1 MTAAASGAATARL
14 LLAAG
19 AIAVSRERPFIL
31 AAGWA
36 SPVYV
41 DCRLLIGRP
50 DWARAI
56 TDLAVGLIGTEIGA
70 AGFDM
75 VAGAETAGIAFAAWI
90 AERLDRPLRYVRRR
104 PLGIGRHAQV
114 EGGRVDGA
122 RVLLIDDLATDAAS
136 KAAFVRG
143 LREAGA
149 TVSEAVVIF
158 AHGTFPGTA
167 ARLDGLGLRL
177 HALATW
183 PDVLALAAAEPGL
196 LDPADRARID
206 AFRADP
212 VGWSA
217 VHGGRAEVAP
227 GVARPGG

>member
-1 MTAAASGAATARL
+1 MSAPPADHVASGAATARL

-19 AIAVSRERPFIL
+19 AIAISRERPFIL

-50 DWARAI
+50 QWARAV
-56 TDLAVGLIGTEIGA
+56 TDLAVERIRGAIGRDR
-70 AGFDM
+70 FDL
-75 VAGAETAGIAFAAWI
+75 VAGAETAGIPFAAWI
-90 AERLDRPLRYVRRR
+90 ADRLECPLRYVRRR

-114 EGGRVDGA
+114 EGGQVDGA

-136 KAAFVRG
+136 KAAFAGG

-149 TVSEAVVIF
+149 TVTEALVVF
-158 AHGTFPGTA
+158 AHGTFPGTE
-167 ARLDGLGLRL
+167 ARLARLGLRL

-183 PDVLALAAAEPGL
+183 RDVLALASAAPGL
-196 LDPADRARID
+196 LAAADRAAIET
-206 AFRADP
+206 FLADP
-212 VGWSA
+212 IGWSTT
-217 VHGGRAEVAP
+217 HGGRASA
-227 GVARPGG
+227 ARP